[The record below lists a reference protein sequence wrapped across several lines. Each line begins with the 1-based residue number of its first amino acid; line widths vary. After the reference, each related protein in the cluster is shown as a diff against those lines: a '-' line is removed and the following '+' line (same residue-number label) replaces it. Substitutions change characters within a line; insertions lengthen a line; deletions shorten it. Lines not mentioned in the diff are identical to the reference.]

1 LILILVEGNPKRQ
14 WGSRKSQMPVS
25 PGGLR
30 LRGNDLENTRYVNS
44 LHWVFDLPHS
54 PEFAFEENAGP
65 RIMMFYERATDQM
78 EFEILDKGLPDEVRE
93 KISSW
98 LRKSNH
104 VWDVING
111 LV

>member
-1 LILILVEGNPKRQ
+1 MHRFHSAVMNGRVRGKSLGNI
-14 WGSRKSQMPVS
+14 
-25 PGGLR
+25 
-30 LRGNDLENTRYVNS
+30 RYINR

-54 PEFAFEENAGP
+54 AEFCFEESAVP
-65 RIMMFYERATDQM
+65 RVMMIYERATDQM
-78 EFEILDKGLPDEVRE
+78 EFEILDKGLTDEVRE

-104 VWDVING
+104 VWDMING